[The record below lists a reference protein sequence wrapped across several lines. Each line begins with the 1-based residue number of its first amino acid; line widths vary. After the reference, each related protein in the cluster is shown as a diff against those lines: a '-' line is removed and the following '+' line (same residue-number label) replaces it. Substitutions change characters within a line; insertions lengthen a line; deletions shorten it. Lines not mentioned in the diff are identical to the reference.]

1 MAFRFWKPGNRSGT
15 GDPQWIDYYDLEV
28 LKGIRK
34 RDISWIWWRDLRLY
48 RSQSKDS
55 HDEGQVHLIGNE
67 GIISADD
74 DLQNLTDG
82 ELEENNDQLQEALGD
97 LKEAVIPDEDTEGK
111 DQAIGEMGKK
121 KGARKGLFKSI
132 SVAGGSTK
140 ARMDMGS
147 TLFGIFTI
155 RNLPWNDH
163 GDHLGTDMVFGL
175 IKPNTT
181 NNKTYGE
188 ATFMVCDV
196 VLVSWGKTDS
206 R

>member
-1 MAFRFWKPGNRSGT
+1 MVNEFLEDENNIGE
-15 GDPQWIDYYDLEV
+15 DEVMDL
-28 LKGIRK
+28 
-34 RDISWIWWRDLRLY
+34 
-48 RSQSKDS
+48 
-55 HDEGQVHLIGNE
+55 DEGQVHLIGNE

-140 ARMDMGS
+140 ARMVQ
-147 TLFGIFTI
+147 
-155 RNLPWNDH
+155 NL
-163 GDHLGTDMVFGL
+163 M
-175 IKPNTT
+175 
-181 NNKTYGE
+181 
-188 ATFMVCDV
+188 ATR
-196 VLVSWGKTDS
+196 K
-206 R
+206 